1 LAYTD
6 ADEDAERMLSFDDS
20 TAPADEWVETH
31 AGRRANLDIGGNV
44 GIIDDIPDLD
54 GDSPNETETVTNAM
68 SKASISAQK
77 GSVINETPDLDEIP
91 DMEEEGLEEG
101 DEAAVA
107 PVATT
112 SGTMEYVLRLRW
124 FWGLV
129 YLTGYPGKQRRPPE
143 TCCKYGNMT

>member
-6 ADEDAERMLSFDDS
+6 ADEDAERMLSFDDAA
-20 TAPADEWVETH
+20 APADEWVETH

-54 GDSPNETETVTNAM
+54 GDAPNETETVTNAM
-68 SKASISAQK
+68 SKASISAPK
-77 GSVINETPDLDEIP
+77 GSAINETPDLDEIP

-112 SGTMEYVLRLRW
+112 SGIKEYVLKFHW
-124 FWGLV
+124 FWLRV
-129 YLTGYPGKQRRPPE
+129 DLTYYPVKRRRLPA
-143 TCCKYGNMT
+143 TCCKYGNTT